1 MSWIRSAV
9 NRAVEVGGNSSLTR
23 TVRNY
28 ADSVVQQAGQAVA
41 EGTKILQD
49 RIAARNFKSFKHAV
63 KRLEEVSVSC
73 RGIERVQLLRRWLVA
88 LKEIERIYAD
98 SLEISGKYDEKC
110 HTSDEC
116 KDSPRKPTLVLYYD
130 SDLGV
135 EPMNFLD
142 VFLHSQALEGM
153 TLSMILEAPNEEE
166 VSLLLEIFGLCLT
179 GGKEVH
185 NATMN
190 NIKSL
195 AKAFSSYKEEVLVK
209 REELLQYAQGAI
221 AGLKIYADIARIDS
235 EVSDIY
241 KKLDGMK
248 PKELSSEDHDISYE
262 ETTAGSLEALKEA
275 FAQVQLCSR
284 LGVLLL
290 KKKLLNSGDSPL
302 THAQKVD
309 KLKVLSESLANSA
322 SKAEKRISDH
332 RSQKEEALNFRVT
345 KTSEVSQIEKDL
357 IGEIGLLEK
366 QKDELEAELR
376 KVNTSLVAARAHL
389 HNAREEREQFDEAS
403 NQILV
408 HFKTK
413 EDELSRSVA
422 CYKAEEDVCNAFVSF
437 LEDTWVYQCKYTEQ
451 KEKLVNDELT
461 RYGDHFVNFAIRL
474 LSASKDTLGSSI
486 TNFRELVENLNSS
499 KRLELAT
506 CVDAENSHAI
516 NQRKNLEEEYLESE
530 ARFISTFSV
539 VESIKKQFSQ
549 NEFSRHGDQKV
560 KELFDDLEKIK
571 DEFDSIERPTL
582 KIESPTSRSAEMASK
597 EEPQRSTSPNS
608 KPNQK
613 DEFVSVERSVFETDS
628 PTQRTG
634 TQSKESSGSSSPLKQ
649 ASNDELEY
657 TERSKMVIAT
667 LGQIVE
673 TSLKESH
680 QRSPSPT
687 PKQSPNEKVKSVEK
701 PKLETDTANQTGE
714 MPSKEKTSDPEVEL
728 STLKVE
734 LEKDSKEDSEE
745 IGGWEFDELEKE
757 LESSDSSGK

>member
-98 SLEISGKYDEKC
+98 SLEISGKNDEKL
-110 HTSDEC
+110 HASDEC

-153 TLSMILEAPNEEE
+153 TLSM
-166 VSLLLEIFGLCLT
+166 
-179 GGKEVH
+179 
-185 NATMN
+185 
-190 NIKSL
+190 
-195 AKAFSSYKEEVLVK
+195 VK

-290 KKKLLNSGDSPL
+290 KKKLLKSGDSPQ

-376 KVNTSLVAARAHL
+376 KVNTSLVAARVRL

-437 LEDTWVYQCKYTEQ
+437 LEDTWAYQCKYTEQ

-461 RYGDHFVNFAIRL
+461 RYEDHFVNFAIRL

-516 NQRKNLEEEYLESE
+516 NPRKNLEEEYLESE

-549 NEFSRHGDQKV
+549 NEFSRHGDHKV

-571 DEFDSIERPTL
+571 DEFESIERPTL

-628 PTQRTG
+628 PTQRAG

-667 LGQIVE
+667 LGQIAE

-680 QRSPSPT
+680 QRSSSPT

-701 PKLETDTANQTGE
+701 PKLETDAANQTGE

-757 LESSDSSGK
+757 LESSGSSGK